1 MTEPTTQLSRRDEFA
16 KAAMVAMLQNNAL
29 LQLQCKIALKEDR
42 SRAEL
47 LAMQCRI
54 VADAI
59 IAELD
64 RTTPKS
70 DA

>member
-1 MTEPTTQLSRRDEFA
+1 MLEPKPQLSRRDEFA

-29 LQLQCKIALKEDR
+29 LQRQCEIALMQDR
-42 SRAEL
+42 NNAEL
-47 LAMQCRI
+47 LAMQCRV

-59 IAELD
+59 ITELD